1 MIVTFVYSRI
11 KSRCSDY
18 IDRKAK
24 LQRFYEKKN
33 LIKTTII
40 SRSINDNIFLFIDN
54 LAKQIQIIR
63 FHKHEKSEFFS
74 RLSFTESSSRLNVC
88 RSLVTVCLIPQG
100 SLVISPQSLARSHK
114 RNYISPSVSVY
125 INEENYIKFPR
136 TRKTN
141 YVIFYQLHEYFTH
154 FIYLH

>member
-54 LAKQIQIIR
+54 LAK
-63 FHKHEKSEFFS
+63 
-74 RLSFTESSSRLNVC
+74 
-88 RSLVTVCLIPQG
+88 
-100 SLVISPQSLARSHK
+100 
-114 RNYISPSVSVY
+114 
-125 INEENYIKFPR
+125 
-136 TRKTN
+136 
-141 YVIFYQLHEYFTH
+141 
-154 FIYLH
+154 